1 MNHTTKYLVAFVSS
15 FLSAIVLASFFSI
28 QTTSHQVVRL
38 EEKIESLRGQ
48 YAIADS
54 RFRDVEDRLK
64 ILEAKK

>member
-1 MNHTTKYLVAFVSS
+1 MTHTTKYLLSFVGS

-38 EEKIESLRGQ
+38 EEKIESLRSQ

-64 ILEAKK
+64 ILESKK